1 MKTVPPT
8 SFEQLSIVSIKTIK
22 KFFLNFYLYQKLQ
35 KITPEII
42 VKKKLSIKKMLLNY
56 IEH

>member
-1 MKTVPPT
+1 MFKAMKTVPPT

-42 VKKKLSIKKMLLNY
+42 VIDKKNV
-56 IEH
+56 IELY